1 MCNFFSG
8 IYQRDESIL
17 ADPAL
22 TDSHADLITIHNLKD
37 EDLFLRSWIKFE
49 YTPDPE
55 KNISDLDSWTLTVDE
70 TSTPDWVDLEKLR
83 EKCKAIVS
91 RMIVTDSRK
100 LLLGGCWI
108 ICGEAKVEEAKSC
121 KVISVCDS
129 ASIGSVWDSSSI
141 RSVRGSASIGSVLD
155 SASIWSVSGSA
166 SIRSVYGSA
175 SIGAVCGSASIES
188 VYGSASIG

>member
-22 TDSHADLITIHNLKD
+22 TDSHQDLITIHNLKD
-37 EDLFLRSWIKFE
+37 EDLFLRSWIRFE

-83 EKCKAIVS
+83 DKCKAIVS

-108 ICGEAKVEEAKSC
+108 ICGEAKIEEAKSC

-129 ASIGSVWDSSSI
+129 ASIVTVSGSSSI
-141 RSVRGSASIGSVLD
+141 GSVRDSANIRAVCDSASIRDVRESASIERVYESASIGD
-155 SASIWSVSGSA
+155 
-166 SIRSVYGSA
+166 VYGSA
-175 SIGAVCGSASIES
+175 SIGC
-188 VYGSASIG
+188 

>member
-49 YTPDPE
+49 YTPDP
-55 KNISDLDSWTLTVDE
+55 KKHISDLDSWTLKVDE

-83 EKCKAIVS
+83 DKFKAIVS
-91 RMIVTDSRK
+91 RMIVTDNRK
-100 LLLGGCWI
+100 LLLGGCWN

-129 ASIGSVWDSSSI
+129 ASIGRVYGSASI
-141 RSVRGSASIGSVLD
+141 ESVRGSASIGSVYD
-155 SASIWSVSGSA
+155 SASIGYVSGSA
-166 SIRSVYGSA
+166 SIRSVRDSA
-175 SIGAVCGSASIES
+175 IIGYFWDSA
-188 VYGSASIG
+188 